1 MGVKDGGG
9 LNLLRIFVMM
19 TVFFSFIFTL
29 RIQEKLLKDP
39 EKIWKRG
46 RVLLEKEKFEKKVK

>member
-9 LNLLRIFVMM
+9 VNLLRIFVMM
-19 TVFFSFIFTL
+19 TIFFSFIFTL
-29 RIQEKLLKDP
+29 RLQEKLLKDL
-39 EKIWKRG
+39 EKIWKRC